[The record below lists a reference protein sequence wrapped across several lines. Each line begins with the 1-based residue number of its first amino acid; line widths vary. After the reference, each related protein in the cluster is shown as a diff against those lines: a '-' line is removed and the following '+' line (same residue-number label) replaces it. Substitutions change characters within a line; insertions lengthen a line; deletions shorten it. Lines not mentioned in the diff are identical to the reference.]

1 MPKIEKY
8 VYYIFSENI
17 SSVCNPMQVV
27 DFLKFFFS
35 FYHNKIDP
43 VTNYKAIKNKINKT
57 RHHRQQDTHTHTHTH
72 KENEMKLLLTAPSV
86 FILNR
91 LSINHMINRIPFL

>member
-8 VYYIFSENI
+8 IYYIFSENI

-27 DFLKFFFS
+27 DFFS

-43 VTNYKAIKNKINKT
+43 VTNYKTIKTKINKT
-57 RHHRQQDTHTHTHTH
+57 RHHRQQDTHTHA
-72 KENEMKLLLTAPSV
+72 KKM
-86 FILNR
+86 R
-91 LSINHMINRIPFL
+91 

>member
-8 VYYIFSENI
+8 IYYVFSENI

-27 DFLKFFFS
+27 DFFS

-43 VTNYKAIKNKINKT
+43 VTNYKAIKTKINKT
-57 RHHRQQDTHTHTHTH
+57 RHHRQQDTHTHTQR
-72 KENEMKLLLTAPSV
+72 K
-86 FILNR
+86 
-91 LSINHMINRIPFL
+91 

>member
-57 RHHRQQDTHTHTHTH
+57 RHHRQQDTHTHTHTQRKWDEITPYCPLPFH
-72 KENEMKLLLTAPSV
+72 FKQT
-86 FILNR
+86 
-91 LSINHMINRIPFL
+91 INQSYDQ